1 MRTSALATWHRTY
14 SLMTRTHYGV
24 LTLAV
29 MALLLWFV
37 AVGQAVYAD
46 MGLLGLVTLLGWPYF
61 VGLALVALGFAN
73 ELLRTPM
80 RPRWLLVFVILMVLY
95 LFGTACAIEPIAPLA
110 DAYRHSGILQ
120 YFFQHGHALPHYE
133 ADFSW
138 PGSFSLGA
146 VFVGFA
152 GQANSLG
159 FTRYFPLFIELMYL
173 APLLVISRSVGVG
186 RRASWLGVA
195 LFYTSDWIY
204 QDYFSPQALGYLFL
218 LITLAAVLATWHPKP
233 SPKPPLSGF
242 LRTIR
247 FRYVRVRAVFRLSR
261 LEGHDTV
268 SVWSNS
274 QTLGV
279 VGLLGLISLAMA
291 ISHELTP
298 YALVLLLLGCLVTRR
313 LGRPELLIASAL
325 FVVGWL
331 SLGASDY
338 WIGHLGYIFSGFL
351 NFGQTLS
358 SNVTGRVSGSAA
370 HQYAVETRILVI
382 GGLYVLAGIGVLR
395 RSAETRVLEV
405 LAVAPFL
412 LLAIQSYVGEGLMR
426 MVFYTLPYTAFLA
439 ASAVLPQRSGQFR
452 SILPTFRPGRYGR
465 VTLWALVFF
474 IILGSTFAT
483 TVARGGNDA
492 FESFSVGEL
501 DAVNYVYT
509 HAQTSNTIAM
519 VSPYMPFNQAE
530 VGSLNWDSWETAGYI
545 TVKQLRKDLTKLHPQ
560 FILLSQSQENWGE
573 IVVGLPR
580 GWENKLFISL
590 VSTGY
595 HVAASWPTATVLV
608 PNLKVTPKN
617 STTAVP

>member
-1 MRTSALATWHRTY
+1 MRTSALTTWQRPY
-14 SLMTRTHYGV
+14 SLMTRTHYGT

-37 AVGQAVYAD
+37 AVDQAVYAD

-80 RPRWLLVFVILMVLY
+80 RSRWLLVFVILMMLY

-186 RRASWLGVA
+186 RRAGWLGVA
-195 LFYTSDWIY
+195 LFYTTDWIY

-218 LITLAAVLATWHPKP
+218 LIPLAAVLATWHPKP

-247 FRYVRVRAVFRLSR
+247 FRYVRVRAVFRFSR
-261 LEGHDTV
+261 LEGHDAV
-268 SVWSNS
+268 SVWSNA

-279 VGLLGLISLAMA
+279 VGLLGLISFAMA

-298 YALVLLLLGCLVTRR
+298 YALVLLLFGCLVTRR
-313 LGRPELLIASAL
+313 LGRPELVIASAL

-338 WIGHLGYIFSGFL
+338 WMGHLGYIFSGFG
-351 NFGQTLS
+351 NFGKTLS

-426 MVFYTLPYTAFLA
+426 MVLYTLPYTAFLA
-439 ASAVLPQRSGQFR
+439 ASAILPQRSGQIR

-501 DAVNYVYT
+501 KAVNYVYARART
-509 HAQTSNTIAM
+509 GNTIAM
-519 VSPYMPFNQAE
+519 VSPYLPFNQAE

-545 TVKQLRKDLTKLHPQ
+545 TVKQLRKDLTKFHPQ

-608 PNLKVTPKN
+608 PNVKGTPKK
-617 STTAVP
+617 STTAVS

>member
-1 MRTSALATWHRTY
+1 MRTSALATWQRTY
-14 SLMTRTHYGV
+14 SLMTRTHYV
-24 LTLAV
+24 ALTLAV

-37 AVGQAVYAD
+37 AVDQAVYAD

-120 YFFQHGHALPHYE
+120 FFFQHGHALPHYE

-186 RRASWLGVA
+186 RRARWLGVA
-195 LFYTSDWIY
+195 LFYTTDWIY

-247 FRYVRVRAVFRLSR
+247 FRYVRVRAVFRFSR
-261 LEGHDTV
+261 LEGHDAV

-298 YALVLLLLGCLVTRR
+298 YALVLLLFGCLVTRR
-313 LGRPELLIASAL
+313 LGRPELLIVSAL

-338 WIGHLGYIFSGFL
+338 WIGHLGYIFSGFG
-351 NFGQTLS
+351 NFGKTLS

-465 VTLWALVFF
+465 VTLWALVFL

-483 TVARGGNDA
+483 TLARGGNDA

-530 VGSLNWDSWETAGYI
+530 VGSLNWDSWETVGTI
-545 TVKQLRKDLTKLHPQ
+545 TVKQLRKDLTKFHPQ

-580 GWENKLFISL
+580 GWENTLFISL

-608 PNLKVTPKN
+608 PNLKSTPKN